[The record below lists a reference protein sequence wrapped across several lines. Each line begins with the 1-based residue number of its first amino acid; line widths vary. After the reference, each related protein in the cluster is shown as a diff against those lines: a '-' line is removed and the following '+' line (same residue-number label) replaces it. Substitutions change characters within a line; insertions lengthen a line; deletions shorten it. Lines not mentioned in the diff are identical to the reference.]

1 MEFEASRAKAVDK
14 LNYFV
19 ENNLSEYSK
28 LRNFDFG
35 PDDRSNISC
44 LSPYITHGVINEL
57 EVIDKSLK
65 KFSFAKNEKFI
76 QEVLWRV
83 YWKGWLELR
92 PNVWSDYLVELNNLR
107 NEFKSNQNY
116 LNAIEGKTNIE
127 CFNQWVKELKENNYL
142 HNHTRMWFA
151 SIWIF
156 TLELPWQLGAEF
168 FMQHLYDGD
177 AASNTLGW
185 RWVAGV
191 QTQGK
196 HYLASEW
203 NIRKFTNNR
212 FQNIQL
218 NENAP
223 PIFSDKTYSIG
234 KKDFLNFEILEDKI
248 LFLGNSNEIA
258 ESIACL
264 KGKGPT
270 DTMELVYAQ
279 ANALGF
285 DIGDV
290 IANGSAL
297 NEFRLMLIRQGVD
310 ESVAQQLINEPWSV
324 LQRSPQQYSIQVEK
338 SGYLADLDALVIGQV
353 LCEAGA
359 GRSVQESDI
368 DHGIGIE
375 IHRSIGER
383 VESGDAIMTL
393 DGPFGID
400 IHLIQRLK
408 QAITISDYQ
417 VKLGTRILETVTIS
431 DCPTT

>member
-1 MEFEASRAKAVDK
+1 MIFEASRAKAIDK
-14 LNYFV
+14 LNIFI

-35 PDDRSNISC
+35 PDNRSNISC
-44 LSPYITHGVINEL
+44 LSPYITHGIVNEL

-65 KFSFAKNEKFI
+65 KFSFSKNEKFI

-203 NIRKFTNNR
+203 NIKKFTNNR

-218 NENAP
+218 NENASS
-223 PIFSDKTYSIG
+223 IFNDKTYPIN
-234 KKDFLNFEILEDKI
+234 KKEFLNSQILEDKI
-248 LFLGNSNEIA
+248 LLIFENNMTFEFSDFKEHKFKKILLVLNDTNRAIELSEKV
-258 ESIACL
+258 L
-264 KGKGPT
+264 KFK
-270 DTMELVYAQ
+270 
-279 ANALGF
+279 ANLLE
-285 DIGDV
+285 DQKT
-290 IANGSAL
+290 
-297 NEFRLMLIRQGVD
+297 RL
-310 ESVAQQLINEPWSV
+310 
-324 LQRSPQQYSIQVEK
+324 VEK
-338 SGYLADLDALVIGQV
+338 SINCETININDLKDITEKVYALYPTVSENLNFIQNNQ
-353 LCEAGA
+353 LQNIKFLY
-359 GRSVQESDI
+359 RK
-368 DHGIGIE
+368 
-375 IHRSIGER
+375 
-383 VESGDAIMTL
+383 L
-393 DGPFGID
+393 DQFSWQYCNKGFFNFKNYIPKIIANFN
-400 IHLIQRLK
+400 
-408 QAITISDYQ
+408 
-417 VKLGTRILETVTIS
+417 
-431 DCPTT
+431 